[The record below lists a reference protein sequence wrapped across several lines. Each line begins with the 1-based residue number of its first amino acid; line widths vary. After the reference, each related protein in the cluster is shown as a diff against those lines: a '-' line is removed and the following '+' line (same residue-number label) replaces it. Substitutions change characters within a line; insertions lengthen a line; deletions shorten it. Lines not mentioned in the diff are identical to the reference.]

1 MAIGSRWP
9 ARAARV
15 NAAAPVLTALRSWL
29 LFLTRY
35 RRRRWRVAKVS
46 GSDGHARIRWYDAK
60 PTHEPQGAEYNE
72 KSQKQHQQNLGINR
86 LQQGLGINY
95 LGINHL
101 HRNTPVFIGTP
112 VSSALSLRRSVYP
125 GATRGSISHRIVEG
139 GCGNPSF
146 LLAKILVVRLRQF
159 LCRLNECRCWHGATG
174 LPSPTDPVR
183 RTWLA
188 CELLPDRLNDSVVAS
203 AYGPSVPLLRRILEW
218 RTRIRLGGGHHAQ

>member
-46 GSDGHARIRWYDAK
+46 GSDGHAGIRWYDAK

-112 VSSALSLRRSVYP
+112 VSGALSLRRSVYP

-159 LCRLNECRCWHGATG
+159 LCRLNADLPMLGDLRTCLDSWSGIGRVAAGMARQVYHLQLTRYDERGWRANFYPTG
-174 LPSPTDPVR
+174 
-183 RTWLA
+183 
-188 CELLPDRLNDSVVAS
+188 LNDSVVAS
-203 AYGPSVPLLRRILEW
+203 AYGPSVPL
-218 RTRIRLGGGHHAQ
+218 

>member
-112 VSSALSLRRSVYP
+112 VSGALSLRRSVYP
-125 GATRGSISHRIVEG
+125 GATRGSISHRIVEERMRQPELPFG
-139 GCGNPSF
+139 KDPRRPPST
-146 LLAKILVVRLRQF
+146 V
-159 LCRLNECRCWHGATG
+159 
-174 LPSPTDPVR
+174 PVSSKR
-183 RTWLA
+183 RPA
-188 CELLPDRLNDSVVAS
+188 
-203 AYGPSVPLLRRILEW
+203 
-218 RTRIRLGGGHHAQ
+218 HAW